1 MGGANHGL
9 KKTYII
15 LNEVQHFEQYRVVL
29 NCVSALPLPL
39 RLPRRAGLWLHEYM
53 SFPWSARTTQTISAV
68 AMSALLLVSA
78 RKHFQEPKF
87 FAPVVPDYLC
97 RKDHAVGNAEL
108 EERPNKPGA
117 IAPRNGA
124 LAVMSKEEWIAVS
137 GLLEAAAA
145 VGLLFPVTRTA
156 AARGTALM
164 FTAFLAGHVDALRR
178 AYSPGGTA
186 SARTIHTLRLP
197 LQVPLILWAW
207 NVAGAKQGS

>member
-1 MGGANHGL
+1 MP
-9 KKTYII
+9 
-15 LNEVQHFEQYRVVL
+15 F
-29 NCVSALPLPL
+29 S
-39 RLPRRAGLWLHEYM
+39 
-53 SFPWSARTTQTISAV
+53 WSARTTQTISAA

-87 FAPVVPDYLC
+87 YAPVVPDYLC
-97 RKDHAVGNAEL
+97 RKDHAVGSATL
-108 EERPNKPGA
+108 EDGQDRGGA

-124 LAVMSKEEWIAVS
+124 LAVMSREEWIAVS

-145 VGLLFPVTRTA
+145 VGLLIPVTRKA
-156 AARGTALM
+156 AAHGTTLM

-186 SARTIHTLRLP
+186 SARRIHTLRLP

-207 NVAGAKQGS
+207 SLAGAKREA